1 MPGAVSRVKEPR
13 TGQVSTCSRKS
24 RFRTWGGDNTFIIK
38 SSLQH
43 HLLSEPQAFRRV
55 YCATRVS
62 GFSLVWVASF
72 STWQIEDKIAR
83 GGSLLPYPR
92 SIACC
97 SKRCRETFS
106 FLYSHSLS
114 LFFVPFSLSLSTISR
129 VKDFNRRGYIIF
141 TNCLQFFFFAQYNTF
156 EYVFDIHHSLF
167 IFVRNIYI
175 CIERRK
181 CSDE

>member
-1 MPGAVSRVKEPR
+1 MPGAISRVKEPR

-38 SSLQH
+38 SSLRH

-114 LFFVPFSLSLSTISR
+114 LFLFRSFLSLSPQFRALKILIDEGILYLRIVYNFFLNNTIHLNMFSIS
-129 VKDFNRRGYIIF
+129 II
-141 TNCLQFFFFAQYNTF
+141 LSS
-156 EYVFDIHHSLF
+156 SL
-167 IFVRNIYI
+167 
-175 CIERRK
+175 
-181 CSDE
+181 

>member
-1 MPGAVSRVKEPR
+1 MASRSSEWRRFLPGKLRIKLLAVDRFFRILVPSRAALN
-13 TGQVSTCSRKS
+13 VS
-24 RFRTWGGDNTFIIK
+24 
-38 SSLQH
+38 
-43 HLLSEPQAFRRV
+43 
-55 YCATRVS
+55 
-62 GFSLVWVASF
+62 
-72 STWQIEDKIAR
+72 
-83 GGSLLPYPR
+83 
-92 SIACC
+92 
-97 SKRCRETFS
+97 CRETFS

-114 LFFVPFSLSLSTISR
+114 FFFVPFSLSLSTISR